1 MSARRLLHLLEGLGA
16 VIVHA
21 LLRLLPL
28 DAASALG
35 GFLGR
40 SIGRHLGVSRQA
52 LRNLRLA
59 MPEIG
64 AVEGWRVIRGMWD
77 NLGRVIAE
85 YPHLD
90 KYVSLVNLASVSM
103 LGKVMD
109 VAVDPMRFRANFYL
123 SGVDEWKERDWLGRE
138 DQLGRRKA
146 ACCLGDHALRRDAR
160 QSGDCRA
167 RPRHRRHAPP
177 KFRSHQHGHL
187 RRSA

>member
-1 MSARRLLHLLEGLGA
+1 
-16 VIVHA
+16 
-21 LLRLLPL
+21 LPL

-123 SGVDEWKERDWLGRE
+123 SGVDEWKERDWLGGE
-138 DQLGRRKA
+138 INLGGARLRVVSAITRCA
-146 ACCLGDHALRRDAR
+146 ATHVNPVTAERDLDIV
-160 QSGDCRA
+160 GT
-167 RPRHRRHAPP
+167 
-177 KFRSHQHGHL
+177 L
-187 RRSA
+187 RRSFGDINMAIYAEVLEGGEIAERDIMHLASLNVP